1 MRSAHG
7 IWGLGQIGDPQD
19 LPLLGALLGDDQ
31 ANDAA
36 EESLK
41 DFGAAAEP
49 VLVAALDRPDG
60 VGVLH
65 ALDAL
70 GAIGDPGAVARVARC
85 LEDEDWTVRSWAIE
99 ALADIGERGAP
110 AALEALRVHAEVE
123 SDPDLRDLLAAVL
136 PTPRGEPGTA

>member
-1 MRSAHG
+1 MNVPHRHEAAWDRAQALLEARDRAEMVTMAQDADWDRQEAG
-7 IWGLGQIGDPQD
+7 IWGIGQMGDPQD

-31 ANDAA
+31 VNDAA

-49 VLVAALDRPDG
+49 VLLAALGRPDG

-70 GAIGDPGAVARVARC
+70 RAVGGPGAVPRVVRC
-85 LEDEDWTVRSWAIE
+85 LDDEDLNVRS
-99 ALADIGERGAP
+99 
-110 AALEALRVHAEVE
+110 
-123 SDPDLRDLLAAVL
+123 
-136 PTPRGEPGTA
+136 